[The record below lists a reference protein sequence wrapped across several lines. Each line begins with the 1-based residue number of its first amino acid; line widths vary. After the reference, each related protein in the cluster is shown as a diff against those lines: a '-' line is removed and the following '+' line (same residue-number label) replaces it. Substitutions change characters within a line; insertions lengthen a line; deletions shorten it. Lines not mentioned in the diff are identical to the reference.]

1 MVKKIIFDLVG
12 ARTTKHK
19 LVHGGRVY
27 SENLL
32 FYLHSLNLFEII
44 LIQHA
49 KDLKKIDSNLN
60 IIKTSNYKDIQV
72 VIDNNPN
79 QIYINP
85 LPGKYVKKIKFNNCE
100 IFHVVHGMRDIE
112 MPTDKYESS
121 DFKGSFKK
129 FMKHMFRKKYLSQK
143 IKFYECLIN
152 RNKNTNII
160 FASEYTEKFFLQFF
174 PKKKY
179 SYFSLV
185 LYPTFNLQN
194 NSKKNI
200 YNNDKEILDRL
211 NLENKKYYLYTS
223 ANRWVKNPVRTIRA
237 CIKALDDLGSDVKFV
252 IIGHTKNILNNNRII
267 YLDVLNDKEYEIV
280 LKNAKLVVYTSLN
293 EGFGLLPYEA
303 GQYSTPTL
311 CGAISS
317 LSFLYSGYMG
327 MVNPY
332 SEIEIQISIV
342 RYFEDQKYYNEMTQ
356 KSKKFSDFAKIKS
369 MEQLKLLNLKLMNQ
383 IHKPLNKMTP

>member
-1 MVKKIIFDLVG
+1 MTKKIIFDLVG
-12 ARTTKHK
+12 ARTTKRK

-32 FYLHSLNLFEII
+32 FYLNSLNLFEII
-44 LIQHA
+44 VIQHA
-49 KDLKKIDSNLN
+49 KDLKKIHSNLN
-60 IIKTSNYKDIQV
+60 IIKTSNYKDVQA
-72 VIDNNPN
+72 VINNNPN

-85 LPGKYVKKIKFNNCE
+85 LPEKYVKKIKFNNCE

-112 MPTDKYESS
+112 MPTDKHESS
-121 DFKGSFKK
+121 DFKGFIKK
-129 FMKHMFRKKYLSQK
+129 ILKYIFRKQYLMQK

-160 FASEYTEKFFLQFF
+160 FASEYTEKFFSQFF
-174 PKKKY
+174 PKKIY
-179 SYFSLV
+179 GYFSLV
-185 LYPTFNLQN
+185 LYPTFNVQN
-194 NSKKNI
+194 NFNKNI
-200 YNNDKEILDRL
+200 NIIDKEVLDTL
-211 NLENKKYYLYTS
+211 NLKNKKYFLYTS
-223 ANRWVKNPVRTIRA
+223 ANRWIKNPVRTIRA
-237 CIKALDDLGSDVKFV
+237 CIKALDDLDSDIKFV
-252 IIGHTKNILNNNRII
+252 IIGHTKKILNNNRII
-267 YLDVLNDKEYEIV
+267 YLDVLNDDEYKIV

-342 RYFEDQKYYNEMTQ
+342 RYFEDQKYYNGMTQ
-356 KSKKFSDFAKIKS
+356 KSKKFSDLANNKS
-369 MEQLKLLNLKLMNQ
+369 KEQLKFLKLKLINQ
-383 IHKPLNKMTP
+383 IHEP